1 MAAHEALRCACC
13 ALLVGWAACAP
24 ATLNEAPLQGE
35 SSGKPPIAD
44 SVSPTMVELM
54 PPADPV
60 RFRWTKVNAIGGE
73 LTEAD
78 LKGRVSVLVFITSYD
93 VPSQAQVRF
102 LSTLGRDHV
111 PRLNAVALVLEPPEH
126 LPIVEAFASALDLKY
141 PVVLA
146 DPATIRGEGPF
157 AGLHH
162 VPAVAILDRDGRERF
177 RHLGLMPTAQLE
189 DAVRL
194 VEQATGVNKK

>member
-1 MAAHEALRCACC
+1 MRRQLVFV
-13 ALLVGWAACAP
+13 LLAACAP
-24 ATLNEAPLQGE
+24 ATLNETPSKAEPSGPPPLV
-35 SSGKPPIAD
+35 A
-44 SVSPTMVELM
+44 SVSPAMVEVL
-54 PPADPV
+54 PPADPI
-60 RFRWTKVNAIGGE
+60 RFHWPRVSGDGTE

-78 LKGRVSVLVFITSYD
+78 LRGRISVLVFITTYD

-102 LSTLGRDHV
+102 LSTLSRDHV

-189 DAVRL
+189 DAVQL
-194 VEQATGVNKK
+194 VEQATGVTKK